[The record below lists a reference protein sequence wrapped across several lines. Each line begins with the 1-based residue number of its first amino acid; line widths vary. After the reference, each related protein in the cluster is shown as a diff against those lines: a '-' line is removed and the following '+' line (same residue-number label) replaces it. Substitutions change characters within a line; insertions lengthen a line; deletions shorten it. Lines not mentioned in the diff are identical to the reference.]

1 MPAGVG
7 ERCRKKLGF
16 PHSTGQSG
24 LFILPLQTG
33 SRLTLPAV
41 SEGSM
46 SKSESRPSLGPR
58 LRTPAAAHYLGIADS
73 TLEKMRGSGTGPE
86 FETAGKAVVYSIP
99 ALEEYLAQRRAR
111 STSEAGKLPPRS
123 KRRNK
128 NGADPDA
135 PPRLEDNTPD
145 DPDDGAV

>member
-111 STSEAGKLPPRS
+111 STSQAGKLTPRP
-123 KRRNK
+123 RRRK
-128 NGADPDA
+128 NSRDNPDGL
-135 PPRLEDNTPD
+135 PNPT
-145 DPDDGAV
+145 G